1 MQDVDF
7 TAAVFGQ
14 NFVPFYF
21 LTLLGRVGRRD
32 RMMLDSM
39 IFDEDHG
46 KSAEHNTLNADTKI
60 ANNSEIWK

>member
-46 KSAEHNTLNADTKI
+46 KSAKHKTLIADTRT
-60 ANNSEIWK
+60 ANNSAIRK